1 MDGLLEILQG
11 LFPDVDVET
20 CDTLVDDKIFDSFAI
35 IQFVGEVADKLDIT
49 IPAEEI
55 VPDNFNSY
63 RALSELLA
71 KLEDE

>member
-11 LFPDVDVET
+11 VFPDVDVET
-20 CDTLVDDKIFDSFAI
+20 CETLVDDKIFDSFAI